1 MTEEPEHIG
10 DRKSQHDRCASH
22 KSLSGTLKINYQS
35 FHDVQSFSI
44 ITSDARARC
53 CGNNTRGDW
62 QWMFVWLGVRCG
74 DERKQRE
81 GGPGC
86 GQEVNRR
93 GE

>member
-1 MTEEPEHIG
+1 
-10 DRKSQHDRCASH
+10 
-22 KSLSGTLKINYQS
+22 LKINYQS

-44 ITSDARARC
+44 ITSDAKARC

-62 QWMFVWLGVRCG
+62 QRMFVWLGVRCG

-93 GE
+93 GA